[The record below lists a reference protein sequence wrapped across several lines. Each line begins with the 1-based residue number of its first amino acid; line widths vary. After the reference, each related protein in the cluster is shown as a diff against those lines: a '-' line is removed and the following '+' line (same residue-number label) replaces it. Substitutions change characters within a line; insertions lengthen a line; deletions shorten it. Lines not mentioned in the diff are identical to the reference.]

1 MEYYVYILTTKRK
14 SALYIG
20 VTNNLRRRLYE
31 HKNGIH
37 PGFTK
42 RYHFCLL
49 VYFEK
54 FSDIKYAI
62 HREKVLKGWCR
73 YKKLELINSIN
84 PAWNDLSGNWSAS
97 D

>member
-1 MEYYVYILTTKRK
+1 MEYYVYILTTKK
-14 SALYIG
+14 KHALYIG

-49 VYFEK
+49 IYFEK
-54 FSDIKYAI
+54 FNDVKYAI

-73 YKKLELINSIN
+73 YKKLELIASIN
-84 PAWNDLSGNWSAS
+84 PKWNDLSENWSDS
-97 D
+97 K

>member
-1 MEYYVYILTTKRK
+1 MNIRMVSTPALQKDIIFVCWFIL
-14 SALYIG
+14 
-20 VTNNLRRRLYE
+20 N
-31 HKNGIH
+31 
-37 PGFTK
+37 GFTK
-42 RYHFCLL
+42 RYHFCLM

-84 PAWNDLSGNWSAS
+84 PKWNDLSENWSDS